1 MNFVA
6 TKGRRGA
13 MSDLGWYL
21 FVVTCSVFVGLLI
34 GFTLGTRSVEDHCKD
49 FAAFH
54 IEDRTYDCRPK

>member
-1 MNFVA
+1 
-6 TKGRRGA
+6 